1 MKENGYDKRKIH
13 LETYL
18 NECVGQIEKIGS
30 NIIENDKSREAFVSV
45 NSMYKYLKDLADNFY
60 NQDTTDASLLDYED
74 KELLGYQKRPLK
86 NSAFIFKTK

>member
-1 MKENGYDKRKIH
+1 MISDKIH

-18 NECVGQIEKIGS
+18 NECVEQIEKIGS
-30 NIIENDKSREAFVSV
+30 NITENDKSREAFVSV

-60 NQDTTDASLLDYED
+60 NQDTTNYESI
-74 KELLGYQKRPLK
+74 EQLGYQKRPLK

>member
-1 MKENGYDKRKIH
+1 MKGNGYDKCKIH

-18 NECVGQIEKIGS
+18 NKCVGQIEKIGS
-30 NIIENDKSREAFVSV
+30 NIIENNKSREVFVSV

-60 NQDTTDASLLDYED
+60 NQDTTNYESI
-74 KELLGYQKRPLK
+74 EQLGYQKRPLK